1 MIDVEKEVKRRIRQR
16 DVGIRFREGGIID
29 IWSPKAKG
37 NLLSWATEADS
48 DAAQGML
55 AGGLGHQFAQ
65 WLAHNFNENFDAY
78 DKAIDSVYNN
88 THIGGSLY
96 HHLIDGHH
104 SIYEAYQAVRDVS
117 PDDSFFRELYEASEH
132 LFRDMLSVS
141 GINPLFSMSQ
151 ETFNKIS
158 DWLSSLGISKMYLAD
173 ALTVN
178 GAEILGG
185 VLSIVPFLI
194 ARKRPSKSMM
204 AYLSGSMSLCAVA
217 SGNPVLLPA
226 AAYGI
231 YKSAK
236 EGEMG
241 WNSLIYHMGKGAI
254 VSGSV
259 IAISS
264 LGAPAWLGITASL
277 ATAIAVKTGLTAAES
292 AWGEIHP
299 NFSNVVQEIPRVST
313 SIHNAYKKLPADL
326 RA

>member
-1 MIDVEKEVKRRIRQR
+1 MDLDRELKRRIRER
-16 DVGIRFREGGIID
+16 DTGVGLRDGGIIE
-29 IWSPKAKG
+29 IWSPEAKK
-37 NLLSWATEADS
+37 NLFLWATDAGA

-55 AGGLGHQFAQ
+55 AGGLGHELAQ
-65 WLAHNFNENFDAY
+65 WLAREFNSNFDLY
-78 DKAIDSVYNN
+78 DKAIDSIYNN

-117 PDDSFFRELYEASEH
+117 PNDSFFRELYEAAEH

-158 DWLSSLGISKMYLAD
+158 EWLSPLGVSKMYLAD

-178 GAEILGG
+178 GPEILGG
-185 VLSIVPFLI
+185 FLSIIPFLI
-194 ARKRPSKSMM
+194 ARKKPNKSMM
-204 AYLSGSMSLCAVA
+204 AYLSGSMALCAVA

-226 AAYGI
+226 AAYGM
-231 YKSAK
+231 YKSVK
-236 EGEMG
+236 EGEMS
-241 WNSLIYHMGKGAI
+241 WKSLVYHMGKGAI

-264 LGAPAWLGITASL
+264 LGAPVWLGITASF
-277 ATAIAVKTGLTAAES
+277 ATSIAVKAGLTAAEK
-292 AWGEIHP
+292 AWEKVHP
-299 NFSNVVQEIPRVST
+299 NFSNVVQEMPRISS
-313 SIHNAYKKLPADL
+313 SIRDAYTALPAEL
-326 RA
+326 PA